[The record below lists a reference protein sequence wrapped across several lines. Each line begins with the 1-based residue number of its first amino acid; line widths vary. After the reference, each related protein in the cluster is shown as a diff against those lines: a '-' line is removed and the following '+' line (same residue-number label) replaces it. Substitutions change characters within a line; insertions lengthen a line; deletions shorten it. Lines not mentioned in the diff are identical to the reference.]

1 MDIKKKSIGLILIG
15 LIFGGI
21 VFGTYLFNGKE
32 NLDKNNKENIFVE
45 ENKDNSHYNDN
56 SEENNNKNEKI
67 NLQDNDKEEIINLKD
82 NKIVVDIKGEV
93 KKEGVYYL
101 EEGSIIEDLINEA
114 GGLTKKAALDYVN
127 RAEKLKNNM
136 CVIIPNKENIKKL
149 EKESKETL
157 SISNHKSSDINSK
170 KEGKINI
177 NTADESEL
185 NKINGIGPSKA
196 KAIITYREENGDF
209 KSIEDIK
216 NVSGIGEG
224 TFLKIKDS
232 ICV

>member
-21 VFGTYLFNGKE
+21 VFGTYIFNGKE

-45 ENKDNSHYNDN
+45 ENND
-56 SEENNNKNEKI
+56 SKELDNNKNEKI

-149 EKESKETL
+149 EKESKETSAPL
-157 SISNHKSSDINSK
+157 NSSLKDSNSS
-170 KEGKINI
+170 KEEKINI

-185 NKINGIGPSKA
+185 NNINGIGPSKA
-196 KAIITYREENGDF
+196 KAIISYREENGDF

>member
-1 MDIKKKSIGLILIG
+1 MDVKKKSIGLILIG
-15 LIFGGI
+15 LIIGGI
-21 VFGTYLFNGKE
+21 VFGLYLFKGRESLN
-32 NLDKNNKENIFVE
+32 KNNNETIFVE
-45 ENKDNSHYNDN
+45 ESGDVSDINASKSNDKN
-56 SEENNNKNEKI
+56 GENI
-67 NLQDNDKEEIINLKD
+67 NLKDSNEESIKLKD

-93 KKEGVYYL
+93 KNEGVYYL
-101 EEGSIIEDLINEA
+101 EDGSIIEDLIKEA

-136 CVIIPNKENIKKL
+136 CVIIPNKDNIKKL
-149 EKESKETL
+149 EKESKETSAPL
-157 SISNHKSSDINSK
+157 NSSLKDSNSS
-170 KEGKINI
+170 KEEKINI

-196 KAIITYREENGDF
+196 KAIITYREESGGF